1 MGEPKKIHKYSAK
14 EYLAIEE
21 AAEYRSEFVD
31 GEIFAMAGAS
41 PAHDMICSECQRV
54 VGNAI
59 LGSGC
64 ETHTSNMK
72 VRNENSS
79 VYYYPDLS
87 VVCGEANFDADGI
100 LMNPVL
106 IFEVLSP
113 SNEAY
118 DRGEKFRRY
127 KQIASLREYVLI
139 TQSKPQIEVFYKT
152 EAGFWRHDS
161 YEGLHDLME
170 LRSLGIQV
178 PLADIYRRVPFE

>member
-1 MGEPKKIHKYSAK
+1 MGEPKTVHKYSVK
-14 EYLAIEE
+14 EYLAMEE

-31 GEIFAMAGAS
+31 GEIFAMAGGS
-41 PAHDMICSECQRV
+41 PVHDMICSECQRV
-54 VGNAI
+54 IGNAI

-72 VRNENSS
+72 VRNESS
-79 VYYYPDLS
+79 SIYYYPDLS
-87 VVCGEANFDADGI
+87 VVCGKADFDADGV
-100 LMNPVL
+100 LLNPVL
-106 IFEVLSP
+106 IVEVLSP

-127 KQIASLREYVLI
+127 KQISSMREYVLI
-139 TQSKPQIEVFYKT
+139 TQSEAQIDVFYKT

-161 YEGLHDLME
+161 YEGVGDIME

-178 PLADIYRRVPFE
+178 ALADIYRRVSFE